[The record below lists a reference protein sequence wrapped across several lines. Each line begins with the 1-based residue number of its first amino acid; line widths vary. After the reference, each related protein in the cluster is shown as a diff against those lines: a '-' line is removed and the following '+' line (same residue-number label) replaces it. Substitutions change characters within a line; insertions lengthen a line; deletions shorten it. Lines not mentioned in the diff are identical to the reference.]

1 MADEY
6 FSRAPTQAGTRAAPR
21 GGGRYIAM
29 GIVLAFILGAGA
41 VAYLGWAGL
50 LPFGSKAPDRLLIDG
65 GTTTVSSPPSPA
77 ALPSAVPSAA
87 SAAAQIPAPQVP
99 AAQAVEARMAALEQ
113 RIVQIDLR
121 TAAVSGNS
129 ARAEGLLI
137 AFAAR
142 RALDR
147 GAPLGLLEDQLKLR
161 FADAQPN
168 AVATLITAGQKPV
181 TLGDL
186 LSRLDSLSPSLSA
199 VPAAQ
204 IGTWQRM
211 RHEFANLF
219 VIRRESAPSPAPA
232 NRLDRA
238 RQALEAGR
246 IDDAIAEVQRLPGA
260 GDADGWIADARRYAD
275 TRAALDLIETTT
287 LLDTRSMKDSA
298 GNKVEQVSP
307 VSAPTVAPPAN

>member
-1 MADEY
+1 
-6 FSRAPTQAGTRAAPR
+6 
-21 GGGRYIAM
+21 
-29 GIVLAFILGAGA
+29 
-41 VAYLGWAGL
+41 
-50 LPFGSKAPDRLLIDG
+50 
-65 GTTTVSSPPSPA
+65 
-77 ALPSAVPSAA
+77 
-87 SAAAQIPAPQVP
+87 
-99 AAQAVEARMAALEQ
+99 MAALEQ

-147 GAPLGLLEDQLKLR
+147 GASLGLLEDQLKLR
-161 FADAQPN
+161 FADAQPK
-168 AVATLITAGQKPV
+168 AVTTLIAAGQKPV

-186 LSRLDSLSPSLSA
+186 LSRLDALSPSLSA

-211 RHEFANLF
+211 QHEFANLF

-238 RQALEAGR
+238 RQALETGR

-260 GDADGWIADARRYAD
+260 GDADGWITDARRYGDA
-275 TRAALDLIETTT
+275 RAALDLIETTA
-287 LLDTRSMKDSA
+287 LMDTRSMKDGA

-307 VSAPTVAPPAN
+307 VTGLPAN